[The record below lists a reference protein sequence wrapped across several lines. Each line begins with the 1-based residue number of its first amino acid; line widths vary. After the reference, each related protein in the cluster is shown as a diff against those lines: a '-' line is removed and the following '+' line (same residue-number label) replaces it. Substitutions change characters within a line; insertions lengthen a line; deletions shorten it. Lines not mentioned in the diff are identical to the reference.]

1 MVKVG
6 LLAAFIIGKITLVD
20 ADPSLSVAEIF
31 TVVVV
36 IVDVVGVP
44 DITPATTDKPE
55 GSPVTL

>member
-1 MVKVG
+1 MKSTVS
-6 LLAAFIIGKITLVD
+6 LEAIIGKITLVD

-44 DITPATTDKPE
+44 VITPETTDKPE